1 MRREN
6 ALGEAMTNTETTRPA
21 LYRHGDVLV
30 AAVEGIP
37 ASAKKRPHLV
47 LAEGEM
53 TGHSHRIAE
62 PGSAEV
68 LQDGLWMYLRV
79 IAETATLIHQEHGPV
94 VLPRGEYRFWRQRE
108 YSPREIRMVR
118 D

>member
-1 MRREN
+1 MKTKPK
-6 ALGEAMTNTETTRPA
+6 LQP

-30 AAVEGIP
+30 GQVEQIPEEAV
-37 ASAKKRPHLV
+37 KRPHLV

-62 PGSAEV
+62 PGSAE
-68 LQDGLWMYLRV
+68 LFQAGPIMYLR
-79 IAETATLIHQEHGPV
+79 IKATSATLIHQEHGPI
-94 VLPRGEYRFWRQRE
+94 VLPQGEYRVWRQRE
-108 YSPREIRMVR
+108 YSPQEIRIVR

>member
-1 MRREN
+1 MPSTAPSNVRH
-6 ALGEAMTNTETTRPA
+6 

-30 AAVEGIP
+30 EQITEIP
-37 ASAKKRPHLV
+37 AEAVKRPHLV

-62 PGSAEV
+62 PGSAEL
-68 LQDGLWMYLRV
+68 LQSGPHMYLRV
-79 IAETATLIHQEHGPV
+79 TAATATLIHQEHGPV
-94 VLPRGEYRFWRQRE
+94 TLPKGEYRVWRQRE
-108 YSPREIRMVR
+108 YSPKEIRIVR